1 MILISYLCIKI
12 YFLLLIFIYF
22 AKVKKQ
28 IYNIMPL
35 TTKCVKQTNK
45 KYTSPKR
52 KSPPY
57 PANECCGEIYEGND
71 GNTWESIK
79 NKKGICQWK
88 KISSKP
94 RKEYVKDTVEK
105 DSKKCVKQTTKKY
118 TSPKR
123 KSPPYPANECY
134 GKELM
139 GNNKK
144 MWKSIRNKK
153 GVCQWKQV
161 KSPSGKEQNRKSK
174 CTKRNPE
181 PPCKEG
187 FELVEK
193 KGKACCYKEKR
204 ASSTK
209 PKETNPKETK
219 STKKE
224 ANVVAQLKYELIAS
238 REYEWAMDTIK
249 TIALFKK
256 NQRHFDI
263 FTPIKDWKDGDVIQY
278 NYFTPGVSGAF
289 VSKTKI
295 ISSYGEDYLQV
306 PEEITKHTDDMMS
319 IYKNLINNFT
329 VGETIYIS
337 NKDAIL
343 KKFLKASLLKKVNK
357 IKSKRPIFSLSI
369 DKLANENTIYL
380 QVSFPPKSKGWPR
393 NYRITRVV
401 GEIKI
406 NKQGK
411 LGKGKI
417 EDEKDLVDYIE
428 SSIGKKL

>member
-1 MILISYLCIKI
+1 
-12 YFLLLIFIYF
+12 
-22 AKVKKQ
+22 
-28 IYNIMPL
+28 MPL

-94 RKEYVKDTVEK
+94 RKEYVKDKREK
-105 DSKKCVKQTTKKY
+105 DKKKCVKQTTKKY

-123 KSPPYPANECY
+123 KSPPYPANECC

-144 MWKSIRNKK
+144 MWKSRRNKK

-161 KSPSGKEQNRKSK
+161 KSPTGKEQNRKSK
-174 CTKRNPE
+174 CTKRNPA
-181 PPCKEG
+181 PPCKDG

-193 KGKACCYKEKR
+193 IGKACCYKRSPSNK
-204 ASSTK
+204 
-209 PKETNPKETK
+209 PKETK
-219 STKKE
+219 SNKK
-224 ANVVAQLKYELIAS
+224 ANVVARLKYDLIAS
-238 REYEWAMDTIK
+238 RKYEWAMDTIK

-306 PEEITKHTDDMMS
+306 PEEITKYTDDMMS
-319 IYKNLINNFT
+319 MYQNLIDNYT
-329 VGETIYIS
+329 VGDTIYVS
-337 NKDAIL
+337 NKDTIL

-369 DKLANENTIYL
+369 DKLAYEKTIYL
-380 QVSFPPKSKGWPR
+380 QVSFPPKKKKDWPK
-393 NYRITRVV
+393 NYRVTREV
-401 GEIKI
+401 GEISI
-406 NKQGK
+406 NKNGK
-411 LGKGKI
+411 LGKGKL
-417 EDEKDLVDYIE
+417 EDEKELVELIE
-428 SSIGKKL
+428 KSIGKKI

>member
-1 MILISYLCIKI
+1 
-12 YFLLLIFIYF
+12 
-22 AKVKKQ
+22 
-28 IYNIMPL
+28 MPL
-35 TTKCVKQTNK
+35 TTKCVKQTTK

-94 RKEYVKDTVEK
+94 RKEYAKDTKEK

-118 TSPKR
+118 TSAKR
-123 KSPPYPANECY
+123 KSPPYPANECC

-161 KSPSGKEQNRKSK
+161 KSTSGKEQNRKSK
-174 CTKRNPE
+174 CTKRNPA
-181 PPCKEG
+181 PPCKDG

-193 KGKACCYKEKR
+193 IGKACCYKRSPSNK
-204 ASSTK
+204 
-209 PKETNPKETK
+209 PKETK
-219 STKKE
+219 SNKK
-224 ANVVAQLKYELIAS
+224 ANVVARLKYDLIAS
-238 REYEWAMDTIK
+238 RKYEWAMDTIK

-295 ISSYGEDYLQV
+295 ISSYGEDYLQI
-306 PEEITKHTDDMMS
+306 PEEITKYTDDMMS
-319 IYKNLINNFT
+319 MYQNLIDNYT
-329 VGETIYIS
+329 IGDTIYVS

-369 DKLANENTIYL
+369 DKLAYEKTIYL
-380 QVSFPPKSKGWPR
+380 QISFPPESKGWPK
-393 NYRITRVV
+393 NYRVTREV
-401 GEIKI
+401 GEISI
-406 NKQGK
+406 NKNGK
-411 LGKGKI
+411 LGKGKL
-417 EDEKDLVDYIE
+417 EDEKELVELIE
-428 SSIGKKL
+428 KSIGKKI

>member
-1 MILISYLCIKI
+1 
-12 YFLLLIFIYF
+12 
-22 AKVKKQ
+22 
-28 IYNIMPL
+28 MPL
-35 TTKCVKQTNK
+35 TTKCVKQTTK

-94 RKEYVKDTVEK
+94 RKEYVKDTREK

-118 TSPKR
+118 TSAKR
-123 KSPPYPANECY
+123 KSPPYPANECC

-161 KSPSGKEQNRKSK
+161 KSPTGKEQNRKSK
-174 CTKRNPE
+174 CTKRNPA
-181 PPCKEG
+181 PPCKDG

-193 KGKACCYKEKR
+193 IGKACCYKRSPSNK
-204 ASSTK
+204 
-209 PKETNPKETK
+209 PKETK
-219 STKKE
+219 SNKK
-224 ANVVAQLKYELIAS
+224 ANVVARLKYDLIAS
-238 REYEWAMDTIK
+238 RKYEWAMDTIK

-306 PEEITKHTDDMMS
+306 PEEITKYTDDMMS
-319 IYKNLINNFT
+319 MYQNLIDNYT
-329 VGETIYIS
+329 IGDTIYVS

-369 DKLANENTIYL
+369 DKLAYEKTIYL
-380 QVSFPPKSKGWPR
+380 QISFPPESKGWPK
-393 NYRITRVV
+393 NYRITREV
-401 GEIKI
+401 GKI
-406 NKQGK
+406 SISKNGK
-411 LGKGKI
+411 LGKGKL
-417 EDEKDLVDYIE
+417 EDEKELIKLIE
-428 SSIGKKL
+428 RSIGKKI

>member
-1 MILISYLCIKI
+1 
-12 YFLLLIFIYF
+12 
-22 AKVKKQ
+22 
-28 IYNIMPL
+28 MPL

-71 GNTWESIK
+71 GNKWESIK
-79 NKKGICQWK
+79 NKKGVCQWK

-105 DSKKCVKQTTKKY
+105 DSKKCLKQTTKKY

-123 KSPPYPANECY
+123 KSPPYPANECC

-161 KSPSGKEQNRKSK
+161 KSLSGKEQNKKSK

-193 KGKACCYKEKR
+193 KGKACCYIEKKSS
-204 ASSTK
+204 ASK
-209 PKETNPKETK
+209 PKETK

-224 ANVVAQLKYELIAS
+224 ADVVAQLKYELIAS
-238 REYEWAMDTIK
+238 RKYEWAMDTIK

-319 IYKNLINNFT
+319 MYKKLVSNYT
-329 VGETIYIS
+329 VGDTIYVS

-343 KKFLKASLLKKVNK
+343 KKFFKPSLLKKINK
-357 IKSKRPIFSLSI
+357 IKSKRPIFSMNI
-369 DKLANENTIYL
+369 DVLANPSKMFL
-380 QVSFPPKSKGWPR
+380 QISFPPESKGWPKD
-393 NYRITRVV
+393 YRVTREV
-401 GEIKI
+401 GEISI
-406 NKQGK
+406 NKDAK
-411 LGKGKI
+411 LGKGKL
-417 EDEKDLVDYIE
+417 EDEKELIKLIE
-428 SSIGKKL
+428 RSIGKKI

>member
-1 MILISYLCIKI
+1 
-12 YFLLLIFIYF
+12 
-22 AKVKKQ
+22 
-28 IYNIMPL
+28 MPL
-35 TTKCVKQTNK
+35 TTKCVKQTTK

-94 RKEYVKDTVEK
+94 KKEYAKDTKEK

-118 TSPKR
+118 TSAKR
-123 KSPPYPANECY
+123 KSPPYPANECC

-161 KSPSGKEQNRKSK
+161 KSTSGKEQNRKSK
-174 CTKRNPE
+174 CTKRNPA
-181 PPCKEG
+181 PPCKDG

-193 KGKACCYKEKR
+193 IGKACCYKRSPSNK
-204 ASSTK
+204 
-209 PKETNPKETK
+209 PKETK
-219 STKKE
+219 SNKK
-224 ANVVAQLKYELIAS
+224 ANVVARLKYDLIAS
-238 REYEWAMDTIK
+238 RKYEWAMDTIK

-295 ISSYGEDYLQV
+295 ISSYGEDYLQI
-306 PEEITKHTDDMMS
+306 PEEITKYTDDMMS
-319 IYKNLINNFT
+319 MYQNLIDNYT
-329 VGETIYIS
+329 IGDTIYVS

-369 DKLANENTIYL
+369 DKLAYEKTIYL
-380 QVSFPPKSKGWPR
+380 QVSFPPESKGWPK
-393 NYRITRVV
+393 NYRVTREV
-401 GEIKI
+401 GEISI
-406 NKQGK
+406 NKNGK
-411 LGKGKI
+411 LGKGKL
-417 EDEKDLVDYIE
+417 EDEKELVELIE
-428 SSIGKKL
+428 KSIGKKI